1 MWIVYP
7 QTKHM
12 TTKPSDWLVF
22 LGSLEKDKKNSP
34 VIASLLK
41 QLKLVEINEDKIV
54 LGYQNQGLRF
64 FLEKR
69 LPEIEKMLLFH
80 FKKNLSLSL
89 VLVGR
94 PKTKEE
100 PLFSFSPSINDVFSR
115 ANLSEKYNFD
125 NFAVS
130 GTNQVAYAAAQAVA
144 DSPGAAY
151 NPLFLYGGVGVGKT
165 HLAQAV
171 AKRALE
177 KKPDLKA
184 LFCPG
189 DQFTNELIESIRGKS
204 TVGFRKKYRHLS
216 LLVVDDVQ
224 FIAGKQ
230 TVQEEF
236 FHTFNS
242 VVSAGGQII
251 LISDRSPSEIKN
263 LEDRLRSRFSGGM
276 IVDIQPPNFEL
287 RTAILLI
294 KAREK
299 NIAIDINAAKI
310 IAEQITDS
318 RALEGSL
325 ISLYARILGKK
336 NQIDLE
342 DVDAFFSNKKE
353 TAKKRV
359 ESGDIIKAV
368 CSYYNIKQTHLK
380 GERRSEDVS
389 LPRQVAM
396 FLLRQELKLKLEH
409 IAFLL
414 KRKDHTTV
422 IHAVDKISHLLT
434 KDPGF
439 KDGVDKIIQLLYL

>member
-1 MWIVYP
+1 
-7 QTKHM
+7 M

>member
-1 MWIVYP
+1 
-7 QTKHM
+7 M

-22 LGSLEKDKKNSP
+22 LESLEKDKKNSP

-89 VLVGR
+89 ILVSR

-100 PLFSFSPSINDVFSR
+100 PLFSFSPSINDVFFR

-144 DSPGAAY
+144 DSPGSAY

-171 AKRALE
+171 AKKALE

-204 TVGFRKKYRHLS
+204 TVGFRKKYRHLN

-359 ESGDIIKAV
+359 ESGDVIKAV
-368 CSYYNIKQTHLK
+368 CSYYNIKQTRLK

-434 KDPGF
+434 KDPDF
-439 KDGVDKIIQLLYL
+439 KEGVDKIIQLLYL

>member
-22 LGSLEKDKKNSP
+22 LESLEKDKKNSP

-89 VLVGR
+89 ILVSR

-100 PLFSFSPSINDVFSR
+100 PLFSFSPSINDVFFR

-144 DSPGAAY
+144 DSPGSAY

-171 AKRALE
+171 AKKALE

-204 TVGFRKKYRHLS
+204 TVGFRKKYRHLN

-359 ESGDIIKAV
+359 ESGDVIKAV
-368 CSYYNIKQTHLK
+368 CSYYNIKQTRLK

-434 KDPGF
+434 KDPDF
-439 KDGVDKIIQLLYL
+439 KEGVDKIIQLLYL